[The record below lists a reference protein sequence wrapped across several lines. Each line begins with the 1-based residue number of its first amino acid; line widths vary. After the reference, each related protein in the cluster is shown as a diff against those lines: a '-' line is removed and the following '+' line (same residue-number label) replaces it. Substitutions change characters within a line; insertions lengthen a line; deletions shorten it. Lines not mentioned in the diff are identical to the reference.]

1 MKVQLSS
8 TALRMEVEGI
18 LHDDHKAAEWLRS
31 FERTLGCQG
40 RNRDANGFALQ
51 LIVEAE
57 GYKANLSYL
66 KMRNAVTKELGDGAS
81 IDEIEARMAGKYG
94 TKYQEV
100 IEAIRRRD
108 ELQKRLKSVEAP
120 VRKDGGVCGGV
131 SPVLEEGLPAVPV
144 TTSTDS
150 KTTKK
155 KFGQFQNVLLSDDEF
170 EKWSTHA
177 NSNELIDELSCFLA
191 SSGKRYKSHYA
202 TLLNWERRRK
212 VEEAPKKKFKT
223 MEDISRENY
232 EKSIA
237 MLEEMEERRKH
248 G

>member
-31 FERTLGCQG
+31 FERTLGCEG
-40 RNRDANGFALQ
+40 MNRDANGFALQ

-94 TKYQEV
+94 MKYQEV

-120 VRKDGGVCGGV
+120 TRKDGGVCGGV
-131 SPVLEEGLPAVPV
+131 VDDVPTEAVC
-144 TTSTDS
+144 TSTDS
-150 KTTKK
+150 KPLKK

-177 NSNELIDELSCFLA
+177 NANELIEELSCFLA

-237 MLEEMEERRKH
+237 MLEEIEERRKH

>member
-1 MKVQLSS
+1 
-8 TALRMEVEGI
+8 MEVEGI

-31 FERTLGCQG
+31 FERTLGCEG
-40 RNRDANGFALQ
+40 MNKDANSFALQ

-66 KMRNAVTKELGDGAS
+66 KMRNAVTKELGDGAR

-94 TKYQEV
+94 MKYQEV

-120 VRKDGGVCGGV
+120 TRKDGGVRGGFVDEVTAEAV
-131 SPVLEEGLPAVPV
+131 SP
-144 TTSTDS
+144 STDS
-150 KTTKK
+150 KPIKK
-155 KFGQFQNVLLSDDEF
+155 KFGQFQNVLLSDDEHA
-170 EKWSTHA
+170 KWSTHDNA
-177 NSNELIDELSCFLA
+177 EGLLDELSCFLA
-191 SSGKRYKSHYA
+191 SSGKKYKSHYA
-202 TLLNWERRRK
+202 TLLNWERRRNS
-212 VEEAPKKKFKT
+212 EHIPQQKFKT

-232 EKSIA
+232 EKSLA
-237 MLEEMEERRKH
+237 MLEEMEQGRNH

>member
-1 MKVQLSS
+1 
-8 TALRMEVEGI
+8 MEVEGI

-31 FERTLGCQG
+31 FERTLGCEG
-40 RNRDANGFALQ
+40 MNRDANGFALQ

-94 TKYQEV
+94 MKYQEV

-144 TTSTDS
+144 CTSTDS

-177 NSNELIDELSCFLA
+177 NAEGLLEELSCFLA

-212 VEEAPKKKFKT
+212 VEEAPKKKFLT
-223 MEDISRENY
+223 TEEISRRNY
-232 EKSIA
+232 EQSQQVLNRI
-237 MLEEMEERRKH
+237 MEERRH

>member
-31 FERTLGCQG
+31 FERTLGCEG
-40 RNRDANGFALQ
+40 MNRDANGFALQ

-94 TKYQEV
+94 MKYQEV

-120 VRKDGGVCGGV
+120 TRKDGGVRGGFV
-131 SPVLEEGLPAVPV
+131 GDVPAEAVCP
-144 TTSTDS
+144 STDS

-170 EKWSTHA
+170 GKWSTHA
-177 NSNELIDELSCFLA
+177 NSNELIEELSCFLA

-237 MLEEMEERRKH
+237 MLEEMEERMKH

>member
-1 MKVQLSS
+1 
-8 TALRMEVEGI
+8 MEVEGI

-31 FERTLGCQG
+31 FERTLGCEG
-40 RNRDANGFALQ
+40 MNRDANGFALQ

-94 TKYQEV
+94 MKYQEV

-108 ELQKRLKSVEAP
+108 ELKKRLKSVEAP

-144 TTSTDS
+144 CTSTDS

-177 NSNELIDELSCFLA
+177 NAEGLLEELSCFLA
-191 SSGKRYKSHYA
+191 SSGKKYKSHYA

-212 VEEAPKKKFKT
+212 VEEAPKKKFLT
-223 MEDISRENY
+223 TEEISRRNY
-232 EKSIA
+232 EQSQQVLNRI
-237 MLEEMEERRKH
+237 MEERRH

>member
-31 FERTLGCQG
+31 FERTLGCEG
-40 RNRDANGFALQ
+40 MNRDANGFALQ

-94 TKYQEV
+94 MKYQEV

-120 VRKDGGVCGGV
+120 TRKDGGVRGGFV
-131 SPVLEEGLPAVPV
+131 DDVPAEAVCP
-144 TTSTDS
+144 STDS

-177 NSNELIDELSCFLA
+177 NSNELIEELSCFLA

>member
-31 FERTLGCQG
+31 FERTLGCEG
-40 RNRDANGFALQ
+40 MNRDANGFALQ

-94 TKYQEV
+94 MKYQEV

-155 KFGQFQNVLLSDDEF
+155 KFGQFQNVLLSD
-170 EKWSTHA
+170 
-177 NSNELIDELSCFLA
+177 
-191 SSGKRYKSHYA
+191 
-202 TLLNWERRRK
+202 
-212 VEEAPKKKFKT
+212 
-223 MEDISRENY
+223 
-232 EKSIA
+232 
-237 MLEEMEERRKH
+237 EEMEKLMREYPNDYQKRIERLSEYMASTGKIYKNHLATIRSWAKRDEEKRQGGKAAKQYDH
-248 G
+248 GNYQYAAGDSL